1 MMQPGFVRSFV
12 PQAPLPAPLKRRAVF
27 CGSGDSLAAA
37 MLAEAF
43 SGGLARAAD
52 PLEIVRDPAPYRGRR
67 LYVVSVSGRTASNV
81 RAAGAVPGSVAV
93 TASGGSPL
101 GRASP
106 RSIPLRYPS
115 SGTFTAGSIGFLASA
130 LTCISLVSD
139 ARIPAAAGA
148 FGAARRGASGIRLSG
163 NVFVLGDRATYPVAM
178 YCAAKMHEVLGRV
191 AQYER
196 IEQFPHMGLFS
207 ARPGD
212 TVLIFGGGTA
222 HEGRLAGSLGGLGL
236 NVVRPGA
243 GGGAVRRVL
252 HAIFFSQFLALG
264 EARAA
269 GIDDCH
275 FVTDE
280 AARGASSGMIY

>member
-1 MMQPGFVRSFV
+1 MMQPDFVRSFV
-12 PQAPLPAPLKRRAVF
+12 PQEPLPAPMQRRAVF

-52 PLEIVRDPAPYRGRR
+52 PLEIARDRAAYRGRR
-67 LYVVSVSGRTASNV
+67 LYVVSVSGGTASNV
-81 RAAGAVPGSVAV
+81 RAARAVPGSVAI
-93 TASGGSPL
+93 TASGRSPL
-101 GRASP
+101 ARASR

-130 LTCISLVSD
+130 LTCVSLVSD
-139 ARIPAAAGA
+139 AGVRGAARE
-148 FGAARRGASGIRLSG
+148 FGAARREASGVRLSG
-163 NVFVLGDRATYPVAM
+163 NVFVLGDRATYPVAV

-212 TVLIFGGGTA
+212 TVLIFGAGAA
-222 HEGRLAGSLGGLGL
+222 HEGRLAGNLGGLGL

-252 HAIFFSQFLALG
+252 RSIFFSQFLALG
-264 EARAA
+264 EARSA
-269 GIDDCH
+269 GIDDCR
-275 FVTDE
+275 FVTAKRVRE
-280 AARGASSGMIY
+280 ASSDMIY